1 MKKYSSIL
9 LLIILLGILLFAIFK
24 EKHEVYSLGDGKVK
38 KINGY
43 ELTETATYDGLM
55 LNKRNGK
62 AYDIYSLTPPFL
74 QLKDCAT

>member
-9 LLIILLGILLFAIFK
+9 LLIVLLALLLFAVFK
-24 EKHEVYSLGDGKVK
+24 EKHEVYSLGDGK
-38 KINGY
+38 ITDMNGY
-43 ELTETATYDGLM
+43 EFTETATYDGLM

-62 AYDIYSLTPPFL
+62 AYNIYSLTPPFL